1 MSSPE
6 QSLEFDHP
14 SVGDTKLFS
23 EFSGDALE
31 GGLVDSV
38 LLVSGGAAA
47 IRPLL
52 MSRESILLQ

>member
-6 QSLEFDHP
+6 QSLEFDHS

-23 EFSGDALE
+23 GFRGDALE

-38 LLVSGGAAA
+38 LLVSGDAVA
-47 IRPLL
+47 ILPLL
-52 MSRESILLQ
+52 MSRESVLLR